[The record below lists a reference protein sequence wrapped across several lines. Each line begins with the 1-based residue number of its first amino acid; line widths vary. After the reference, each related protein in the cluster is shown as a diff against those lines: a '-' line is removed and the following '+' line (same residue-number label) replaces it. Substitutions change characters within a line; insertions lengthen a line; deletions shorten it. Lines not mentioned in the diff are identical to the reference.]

1 MPLVTLNNKTQNIPN
16 LNDFDGPANECR
28 DCRESRDPQCCV
40 NTECW
45 DRPDGCANGCELANG
60 PGTPCQKKRIDV
72 NPNISK
78 CGDDNDEDAEY
89 KNTGCWV
96 WDELDNTCIT
106 YGKNP
111 DSRIKCEYSKCTD
124 CFSNHPM
131 ASKVKQIKSKQ
142 EASDVSA
149 DTSSS
154 KGAFIQP
161 ECIIVSVLGV
171 ILIVLLLILA
181 MRKK

>member
-1 MPLVTLNNKTQNIPN
+1 MPLVTLNNNTQNIPN

-28 DCRESRDPQCCV
+28 DCTESRDPQCCV

-60 PGTPCQKKRIDV
+60 PGTPCQKKRIDEL
-72 NPNISK
+72 PNISK
-78 CGDDNDEDAEY
+78 CGDDSDEDAEY

-111 DSRIKCEYSKCTD
+111 DSHINCEYGK
-124 CFSNHPM
+124 
-131 ASKVKQIKSKQ
+131 
-142 EASDVSA
+142 
-149 DTSSS
+149 
-154 KGAFIQP
+154 
-161 ECIIVSVLGV
+161 
-171 ILIVLLLILA
+171 A
-181 MRKK
+181 MCYD